1 MKDET
6 HKMKHKQSF
15 KSESKL
21 LANIV
26 REAGAILLK
35 YFGKVRHIRHKGEP
49 SSVVCEADLAAEKY
63 VIDQLR
69 AHFPEDSIISEEAGF
84 LAGNSGR
91 TWVIDPLDGTSNF
104 VAGIPWF
111 GVQVGLLA
119 KAKPVLAAMYLP
131 VNDILY
137 LAESG
142 QGTLRNG
149 RRVQS
154 SPERNLRNV
163 LCAFGFDPSAVAEEK
178 RRFSALLMHV
188 AGNVRNTRATN
199 SLVDFCYTVDGKF
212 GGCINLNCKI
222 WDIVPFALILPEAGG
237 KLTDLKGKPLD
248 FRSGEQQLEKTYAI
262 LGASRPLYPKLL
274 RLTDPWPSV

>member
-1 MKDET
+1 
-6 HKMKHKQSF
+6 MKHKQRL
-15 KSESKL
+15 KVERKL
-21 LANIV
+21 LAGIV
-26 REAGAILLK
+26 REAGEILLK

-69 AHFPEDSIISEEAGF
+69 SHFPDDSIISEEAGF
-84 LAGNSGR
+84 LVGNSGR

-131 VNDILY
+131 IDDVLF
-137 LAESG
+137 LAEKG

-149 RRVQS
+149 KRVQS
-154 SPERNLRNV
+154 NPESNLHNV
-163 LCAFGFDPSAVAEEK
+163 LCAFGFDPCAVADQK
-178 RRFSALLMHV
+178 RRVSALLMEV

-199 SLVDFCYTVDGKF
+199 SLVDFCYTVDGKL
-212 GGCINLNCKI
+212 GGSINLNCKI

-237 KLTDLKGKPLD
+237 KLTDLHGKPLD
-248 FRSGEQQLEKTYAI
+248 FQLGEHQLELTYAI
-262 LGASRPLYPKLL
+262 LGASRPLHRKLL
-274 RLTDPWPSV
+274 RLTAPWQTERA